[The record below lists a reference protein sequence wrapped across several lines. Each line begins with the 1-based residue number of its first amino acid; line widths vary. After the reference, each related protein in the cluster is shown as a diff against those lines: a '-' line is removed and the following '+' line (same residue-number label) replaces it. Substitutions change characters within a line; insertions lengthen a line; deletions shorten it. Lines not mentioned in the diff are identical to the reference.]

1 MDDSTLTTERI
12 FCFVCKVT
20 YPLGDSH
27 LAFTSFLALTCKHD
41 FEVRADHVLSECV
54 CSYCGMIEQEAL

>member
-1 MDDSTLTTERI
+1 MEDSTLTTERI

-41 FEVRADHVLSECV
+41 FEMCTDHIPSERV
-54 CSYCGMIEQEAL
+54 CSYCGMIEPEAL